1 MKRILIELAAVALIG
16 ALGAM
21 SATASTLEEVK
32 ARGHVNCGTSAGYLG
47 FSNGPGLFQRRQG
60 RRLAWV

>member
-32 ARGHVNCGTSAGYLG
+32 ARGHVELRHLG
-47 FSNGPGLFQRRQG
+47 GLPGLFQRRQG